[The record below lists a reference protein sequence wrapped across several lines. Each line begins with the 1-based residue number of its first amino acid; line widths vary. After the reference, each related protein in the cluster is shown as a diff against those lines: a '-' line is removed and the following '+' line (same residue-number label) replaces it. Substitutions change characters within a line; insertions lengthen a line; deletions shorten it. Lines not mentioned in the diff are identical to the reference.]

1 MTIFYKKKK
10 NYQIN
15 NITVFINLSRQ
26 DILNMYRYGEIK
38 ILFLFDLVFERID
51 KYFEGEMENC
61 RIEVI

>member
-1 MTIFYKKKK
+1 M
-10 NYQIN
+10 
-15 NITVFINLSRQ
+15 FINLSRQ